1 VPASPISQALLD
13 EAIAQAFAV
22 RERAHAPYSG
32 YHVGAVLIASD
43 GSMHVGCNVEVASY
57 GGTVCAE
64 RHAVAAMIAA
74 GKSKPYLCVVAT
86 HDVRPAMPCGLCR
99 QTLVEVA
106 DDLEVL
112 AVTQLPS
119 GERVRQSSTIDAL
132 LPFSFR
138 YDPATK
144 GQPAG

>member
-1 VPASPISQALLD
+1 MINDQALLD
-13 EAIAQAFAV
+13 AAIALAFSV

-32 YHVGAVLIASD
+32 YRVGSVLLASD
-43 GSMHVGCNVEVASY
+43 GSMHAGCNVEVASY

-74 GKSKPYLCVVAT
+74 GKSKPFLCVVAT
-86 HDVRPAMPCGLCR
+86 HDVRAAMPCGLCR

-106 DDLEVL
+106 DELRVL

-119 GERVRQSSTIDAL
+119 GERVTQETTIAEL

-138 YDPATK
+138 FDPATK
-144 GQPAG
+144 GQPVG